1 LLANVYTQKGDAPR
15 AIPILK
21 KLLELDPNDSR
32 SAQQLKG
39 LETSPPATPIS
50 KISGKPVYRPADSP
64 VVQESKAQMA
74 FSTTSAPA
82 VKTETLAELYRS
94 QGHVQQAL
102 DVYRELARK
111 EPGNPNYLEK
121 ISEIEKE
128 VEIEQK
134 GGLAAQGQ
142 RVANLRA
149 LLSKIQERRRAM

>member
-1 LLANVYTQKGDAPR
+1 
-15 AIPILK
+15 
-21 KLLELDPNDSR
+21 
-32 SAQQLKG
+32 
-39 LETSPPATPIS
+39 
-50 KISGKPVYRPADSP
+50 
-64 VVQESKAQMA
+64 MA